1 MLSEL
6 SIVCKCDSCDLN
18 YASLLSN
25 IRSGIQ
31 FQGALEK
38 ISGHSLKSD
47 LQKRRGE
54 KGKKGSLF
62 IFHDFLKKSN
72 FTFWPNLIFQGYTV

>member
-1 MLSEL
+1 MLSDL
-6 SIVCKCDSCDLN
+6 SIVCKCCSCELN

-25 IRSGIQ
+25 VRSGIQ
-31 FQGALEK
+31 FQGTLEK

-47 LQKRRGE
+47 SQKKRGE

-62 IFHDFLKKSN
+62 IFPIFKKNQISL
-72 FTFWPNLIFQGYTV
+72 FGL

>member
-31 FQGALEK
+31 FHRALEK
-38 ISGHSLKSD
+38 ISGHRLKSD
-47 LQKRRGE
+47 SQKRRGE
-54 KGKKGSLF
+54 ERKERKAHFSFFPIFIKNQISLF
-62 IFHDFLKKSN
+62 GL
-72 FTFWPNLIFQGYTV
+72 T

>member
-18 YASLLSN
+18 YASLLS
-25 IRSGIQ
+25 RSGIQ

-47 LQKRRGE
+47 SQKRRGE

-62 IFHDFLKKSN
+62 IFPDLKKKYQISL
-72 FTFWPNLIFQGYTV
+72 FGLT